1 MKTFKPRLIIF
12 MLGLLLLGSCVIKSL
27 HPFYTQNVIYFEK
40 KIIGNWI
47 DNENA
52 NWNILTF
59 KEVILKENK
68 KNNPSELNDDQFRT
82 YAMYKNGYVAY
93 FEKDSTKSSFVAM
106 PFKIKG
112 QLFLDFTPVEDS
124 ESERLKNDLYRM
136 HLIETHTL
144 AKVDMLSDNE
154 INIKWFSSKKLA
166 ELLEENRIKIK
177 HEKIGFAET
186 VLLTASSEELVKF
199 IEKYMDSKDE
209 DKWKTDVELNLKRVN
224 E

>member
-82 YAMYKNGYVAY
+82 YAMYKNGYVTY

-199 IEKYMDSKDE
+199 IENYMDSKDE